1 MKYKSLML
9 CFAWCAFLGAS
20 AFGQTLT
27 VTDLFVFPY
36 DAANCSYPYGVQPL
50 APQMQAGDGNFY
62 GTDASAGFS
71 TGCPNDYP
79 GGGAIFKITSVGGG
93 YRAIGFS
100 VRHSRGGLSVRT
112 LFAGRPSRREGW
124 QPVRD
129 GRGWR
134 HRASGY
140 SIPHISS
147 GRLRDCLQFPQSAA
161 LFRRSDANG
170 PTGTWD

>member
-50 APQMQAGDGNFY
+50 APLMQAGDGNFY

-71 TGCPNDYP
+71 TGCPNDIQGEARFSRSLRWGWLPRYRFFRTTLKRGTIRP
-79 GGGAIFKITSVGGG
+79 DTIRGA
-93 YRAIGFS
+93 A
-100 VRHSRGGLSVRT
+100 
-112 LFAGRPSRREGW
+112 
-124 QPVRD
+124 
-129 GRGWR
+129 
-134 HRASGY
+134 
-140 SIPHISS
+140 
-147 GRLRDCLQFPQSAA
+147 
-161 LFRRSDANG
+161 
-170 PTGTWD
+170 